1 MVHAYD
7 FDMEVPSTPTH
18 SHHITLE
25 QAEAEDSDSTPP
37 PPELR
42 AAEVDAALLGSLPR
56 RTAKRRRE
64 STSPDGQPHKIRHF
78 SEGPSR
84 DGYEQDDSPLRN
96 RSRSVDPLG
105 TTPGLGERSGIA
117 DIERREG
124 ITLNYGVVAAASPT
138 PSGALVF
145 DAAGKVQLNSR
156 PVKLRELLRQIIH
169 DSLRSGGRPDST
181 HSVETEFGELITV
194 RSAGPGES
202 TSMVKIEL
210 RVDET
215 VPDTLISK
223 LFVFVLVLV
232 LVSTR
237 VTNLV
242 SSS

>member
-25 QAEAEDSDSTPP
+25 QVEAEDSDSTPP

-42 AAEVDAALLGSLPR
+42 ATEIDAALLGSLPR
-56 RTAKRRRE
+56 RTIKRRRE
-64 STSPDGQPHKIRHF
+64 STSPDEQPYKIRHF

-84 DGYEQDDSPLRN
+84 DGYEREDSPLRD

-105 TTPGLGERSGIA
+105 SPVLPERSSIA

-124 ITLNYGVVAAASPT
+124 AAPNYSAVTAPSPT
-138 PSGALVF
+138 PSGALLF

-156 PVKLRELLRQIIH
+156 PVKLRELLRQIVH

-181 HSVETEFGELITV
+181 HSVGTELGELITV
-194 RSAGPGES
+194 RSLGPGES
-202 TSMVKIEL
+202 ATKVMIEL
-210 RVDET
+210 RVDEI

-223 LFVFVLVLV
+223 FSGGTGF
-232 LVSTR
+232 
-237 VTNLV
+237 NLGC
-242 SSS
+242 